1 MKHRHAILASALVLA
16 LSACSQQPAD
26 PTAPAAD
33 AAAADTTITEAPV
46 DTAPVVET
54 PVDATAPADATAG
67 TTTPGATDTTA
78 ATAPAAA
85 EGKKPATVANCATTI
100 ESNDAMQYN
109 VDAITVPS
117 SCSKFTINLKH
128 VGKLP
133 VAAMGH
139 NVVISTASDMPGIA
153 RDGMTVTPAHIK
165 AGDSRVLAA
174 SKMIGGGESTSVSF
188 DVSKIKAGGPFKF
201 FCSFPGHLAL
211 MQGNIAVQ

>member
-1 MKHRHAILASALVLA
+1 MKHRHAILASALVIA

-26 PTAPAAD
+26 TTPATD
-33 AAAADTTITEAPV
+33 AATPEAPV
-46 DTAPVVET
+46 DTAPVSET
-54 PVDATAPADATAG
+54 PTVDAAAPPDAAVATTDPAAPATPD
-67 TTTPGATDTTA
+67 TTPA
-78 ATAPAAA
+78 ATGA
-85 EGKKPATVANCATTI
+85 EGNKPATVANCATTI
-100 ESNDAMQYN
+100 ESNDMMQYN

-117 SCSKFTINLKH
+117 SCGTFTINLKH

-153 RDGMTVTPAHIK
+153 RDGMTVSPEHIK
-165 AGDSRVLAA
+165 AGDSRVIAA

-188 DVSKIKAGGPFKF
+188 DVSKIKSGGPFKF

>member
-1 MKHRHAILASALVLA
+1 MKHRHAILASALVIA

-26 PTAPAAD
+26 TTPATD
-33 AAAADTTITEAPV
+33 AATTEAPV
-46 DTAPVVET
+46 DTAPVT
-54 PVDATAPADATAG
+54 DTAAVDAAAPPDAAVATTDPAAPATPD
-67 TTTPGATDTTA
+67 TTPA
-78 ATAPAAA
+78 ATGA
-85 EGKKPATVANCATTI
+85 EGNKPATVANCATTI
-100 ESNDAMQYN
+100 ESNDMMQYN

-117 SCSKFTINLKH
+117 SCGTFTINLKH

-153 RDGMTVTPAHIK
+153 RDGMTVSPEHIK
-165 AGDSRVLAA
+165 AGDSRVIAA

-188 DVSKIKAGGPFKF
+188 DVSKIKSGGPFKF

>member
-54 PVDATAPADATAG
+54 PVDATASADASAS
-67 TTTPGATDTTA
+67 TTPPAPTDTTA
-78 ATAPAAA
+78 ATAAAAA

>member
-1 MKHRHAILASALVLA
+1 MKHRHAILASALVIA

-26 PTAPAAD
+26 TTPATD
-33 AAAADTTITEAPV
+33 AATTEAPV
-46 DTAPVVET
+46 DTAPVSET
-54 PVDATAPADATAG
+54 PTVDAAAPADAAVATTDPAAPA
-67 TTTPGATDTTA
+67 TPDTTPA
-78 ATAPAAA
+78 ATGA
-85 EGKKPATVANCATTI
+85 EGNKPATVANCATTI
-100 ESNDAMQYN
+100 ESNDMMQYN

-117 SCSKFTINLKH
+117 SCGTFTINLKH

-153 RDGMTVTPAHIK
+153 RDGMTVSPEHIK
-165 AGDSRVLAA
+165 AGDSRVIAA

-188 DVSKIKAGGPFKF
+188 DVSKIKSGGPFKF

>member
-1 MKHRHAILASALVLA
+1 MKHRHAILASALVIA

-26 PTAPAAD
+26 TTPAAD
-33 AAAADTTITEAPV
+33 AATTEAPV
-46 DTAPVVET
+46 DTAPVT
-54 PVDATAPADATAG
+54 DTAAVDAAAPPDAAVAATDPAAPATPD
-67 TTTPGATDTTA
+67 TTPA
-78 ATAPAAA
+78 ATGA
-85 EGKKPATVANCATTI
+85 EGNKPATVANCATTI
-100 ESNDAMQYN
+100 ESNDMMQYN

-117 SCSKFTINLKH
+117 SCGTFTINLKH

-153 RDGMTVTPAHIK
+153 RDGMTVSPEHIK
-165 AGDSRVLAA
+165 AGDSRVIAA

-188 DVSKIKAGGPFKF
+188 DVSKIKSGGPFKF

>member
-1 MKHRHAILASALVLA
+1 MKHRHAILASALVIA

-26 PTAPAAD
+26 TTPATDPA
-33 AAAADTTITEAPV
+33 TTEAPV
-46 DTAPVVET
+46 DTAPVT
-54 PVDATAPADATAG
+54 DTATVDAAAPADAAVATTDPAAPA
-67 TTTPGATDTTA
+67 TPDTTPA
-78 ATAPAAA
+78 ATGA
-85 EGKKPATVANCATTI
+85 EGNKPATVANCATTI
-100 ESNDAMQYN
+100 ESNDMMQYN

-117 SCSKFTINLKH
+117 SCGTFTINLKH

-153 RDGMTVTPAHIK
+153 RDGMTVSPEHIK
-165 AGDSRVLAA
+165 AGDSRVIAA

-188 DVSKIKAGGPFKF
+188 DVSKIKSGGPFKF